1 MFTIHSFVYKYL
13 FHACKVIKKQP
24 NCLILHFF
32 ANQIALFYI
41 FFADLTIKSHRFPFV
56 LRYWFVTGSFQ
67 IRSDIVR
74 EAGSIEHGTK
84 QNKPQMQVTTL
95 FEQ

>member
-13 FHACKVIKKQP
+13 FHACKVIKKLP

-41 FFADLTIKSHRFPFV
+41 FFADLTIKS
-56 LRYWFVTGSFQ
+56 SFQ

-74 EAGSIEHGTK
+74 ETGSIEHGTK